1 MSSGIYMTQQFSRLI
16 ALGCMAMLITIPVI
30 ALYFLVNIELF
41 VAMTR
46 SNLGLPIQWHTVSKM
61 QWYSLWLLTFFYAAI
76 GLAGLY
82 FLRRVFSNFAK
93 GQLFN
98 HDNSRDLRLFSIL
111 LFAQA
116 LAKPLHFSVS
126 SMLLSMNHSAGQKM
140 LSVSFGSDEAKVI
153 ALAMILWVMSDLLVR
168 GSKLES
174 ENKQFI

>member
-1 MSSGIYMTQQFSRLI
+1 MTQHFSRLI
-16 ALGCMAMLITIPVI
+16 ALGCMALLIAVPLI
-30 ALYFLVNIELF
+30 ALYFLINIELF
-41 VAMTR
+41 ADMTR
-46 SNLGLPIQWHTVSKM
+46 SNLGLPIQWQTVSDI
-61 QWYSLWLLTFFYAAI
+61 QWYGLWLLTVFYVAT

-82 FLRRVFSNFAK
+82 FLRRAFSNFAK

-98 HDNSRDLRLFSIL
+98 HSNSRDLRLFSIL

-116 LAKPLHFSVS
+116 LAKPMHFSIS
-126 SMLLSMNHSAGQKM
+126 SMLLSMNHPAGQKM
-140 LSVSFGSDEAKVI
+140 LSVSFGSYEVKVI